1 MTCQIVSLMK
11 ITTCNKDSLGQN
23 PVYIAFLN
31 NFPLFS
37 KIFINIDEYANRII
51 YLHVRPFHRMKV
63 IYISFNL
70 LANLIE

>member
-1 MTCQIVSLMK
+1 MSNCITDENNNMQQGQYGAECSLY
-11 ITTCNKDSLGQN
+11 CF
-23 PVYIAFLN
+23 FLN

-63 IYISFNL
+63 IYISFNM